1 MFYVIVTVHFVLSFV
16 MVGLVLLQQGK
27 GADMGP
33 AFGGG
38 GSNSLFGTA
47 GAAPFIVKLT
57 TVVCILFMATSILLI
72 KNYDKYT
79 DSRVV
84 TTDVLSGSVLG
95 GAAAPAESVPAPFG
109 SSTTG
114 GNDDPAP
121 VQAGAVA
128 QPVVPSESSR

>member
-1 MFYVIVTVHFVLSFV
+1 
-16 MVGLVLLQQGK
+16 
-27 GADMGP
+27 
-33 AFGGG
+33 
-38 GSNSLFGTA
+38 
-47 GAAPFIVKLT
+47 
-57 TVVCILFMATSILLI
+57 MATSILLI

-95 GAAAPAESVPAPFG
+95 GAAAPAESVPAASG

-114 GNDDPAP
+114 ANDAPAP

-128 QPVVPSESSR
+128 QAVVPAESSSNEPATNSSGK